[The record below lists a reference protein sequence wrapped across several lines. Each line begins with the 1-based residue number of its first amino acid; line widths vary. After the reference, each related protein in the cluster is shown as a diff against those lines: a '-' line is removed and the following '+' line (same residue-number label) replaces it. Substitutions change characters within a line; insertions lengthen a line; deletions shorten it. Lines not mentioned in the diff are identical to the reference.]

1 MLRIHA
7 VFDRQLGY
15 VQGMSYHAAVLAL
28 VASCGGFEALPD
40 NTPAVGDVVGG
51 EALCRMF
58 TSLLAPRQNGPL
70 RQLLSFDMGL
80 WDAHCRVFDRLL
92 FLDQPDLQQT
102 LRRRHVTVNL
112 FMYPW
117 FQVRGWRVR
126 QSPGVFLNVKRCDL
140 CRLCLHACFPFPVSS
155 LCGTASCC
163 MVRATRVQGGPAAPV
178 CSSLPVTCHG
188 RRHLVLVPR
197 RARAASAAEA
207 GADAGGGG

>member
-1 MLRIHA
+1 MLYRTSPVVHPRHSCCRPHTWHVLCPVRTACGGLCWQIHRMLRIHA

-117 FQVRGWRVR
+117 FQVRGWT
-126 QSPGVFLNVKRCDL
+126 
-140 CRLCLHACFPFPVSS
+140 AC
-155 LCGTASCC
+155 A
-163 MVRATRVQGGPAAPV
+163 
-178 CSSLPVTCHG
+178 
-188 RRHLVLVPR
+188 LVP
-197 RARAASAAEA
+197 
-207 GADAGGGG
+207 